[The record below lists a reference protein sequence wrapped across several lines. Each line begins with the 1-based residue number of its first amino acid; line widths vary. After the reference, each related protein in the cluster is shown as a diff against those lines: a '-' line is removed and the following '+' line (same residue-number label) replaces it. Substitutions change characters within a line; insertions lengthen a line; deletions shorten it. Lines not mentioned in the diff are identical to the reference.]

1 MEQNSQ
7 ETEIASQMDEDDT
20 EVATGNAD
28 TMSMEVMDTEKEIH
42 ASTQEELNDLT
53 QKVVSRT

>member
-1 MEQNSQ
+1 
-7 ETEIASQMDEDDT
+7 MDEDDT